1 MTLIAGIILPK
12 GILMVS
18 DTRSLETKTNNVANE
33 YKRKITFLTPTVIL
47 GTAGQENTFRTA
59 EVLRHA
65 LYPNHD
71 NLTIDSQ
78 RDSIINLYKHVNS
91 LHINDQPQL
100 EYVGDILMAEL
111 DKEKNTYKLLYSS
124 GSDEFNGYTIYNQVK
139 DVVLIGADIH
149 IQNNVQSKIEAF
161 LNSLSIQEL
170 NDTLIY
176 DRLAKKCGQIFIEQA
191 ASYYGM
197 NNKQY
202 CVYLSMTEDNFP
214 GNAVF
219 LQDNNTKHHS
229 LSHTEDGPTI
239 IIPNEG

>member
-12 GILMVS
+12 GVLMVS
-18 DTRSLETKTNNVANE
+18 DTRSLDIKTDDIANE
-33 YKRKITFLTPTVIL
+33 YKRKITFLTPTAIL

-71 NLTIDSQ
+71 NLTINYQ

-91 LHINDQPQL
+91 LHSNNQPL
-100 EYVGDILMAEL
+100 REYVGDILMAEL

-124 GSDEFNGYTIYNQVK
+124 GADEFNGYTIYNQIK
-139 DVVLIGADIH
+139 DVVLIGADIN
-149 IQNNVQSKIEAF
+149 IRNNVKSKIEAF
-161 LNSLSIQEL
+161 LNSLSTQEL
-170 NDTLIY
+170 NDNLLY
-176 DRLAKKCGQIFIEQA
+176 NRLAKKCGQIFIEQA

-202 CVYLSMTEDNFP
+202 CVYLSMTEDHFP
-214 GNAVF
+214 GSAVF
-219 LQDNNTKHHS
+219 LLENNTKYHS

-239 IIPNEG
+239 IIPNED